1 MLPASLAALSRC
13 AAPALLLGL
22 AAACATVPPLPQLQS
37 APAAFETTGRL
48 AVRQAQRSDIAKVR
62 WTHRDGHDVWVIA
75 SPLGNEVARIESNAD
90 GAVLSTGGSAQ
101 AADSFDDLTEKI
113 LGVPLNPRMLAAWL
127 HGDLRETPPQWHVTI
142 DETQKAG
149 DVELAR
155 RLSAVRGET
164 SVRLVVDEYQPL
176 QE

>member
-1 MLPASLAALSRC
+1 
-13 AAPALLLGL
+13 
-22 AAACATVPPLPQLQS
+22 
-37 APAAFETTGRL
+37 
-48 AVRQAQRSDIAKVR
+48 
-62 WTHRDGHDVWVIA
+62 
-75 SPLGNEVARIESNAD
+75 
-90 GAVLSTGGSAQ
+90 
-101 AADSFDDLTEKI
+101 
-113 LGVPLNPRMLAAWL
+113 
-127 HGDLRETPPQWHVTI
+127 VTI

>member
-1 MLPASLAALSRC
+1 MS
-13 AAPALLLGL
+13 
-22 AAACATVPPLPQLQS
+22 
-37 APAAFETTGRL
+37 GRIS
-48 AVRQAQRSDIAKVR
+48 VRQGDRSDIAKLR
-62 WTHRDGHDVWVIA
+62 WTHKRDADVWAIA
-75 SPLGNEVARIESNAD
+75 SPLGNEVARIESNAG
-90 GAVLSTGGSAQ
+90 GAVLSTGGQAQ

-127 HGDLRETPPQWHVTI
+127 HGDLHETPAQWRVTI

-149 DVELAR
+149 NVELAR

>member
-1 MLPASLAALSRC
+1 MMAPPPAAFPALSS
-13 AAPALLLGL
+13 
-22 AAACATVPPLPQLQS
+22 V
-37 APAAFETTGRL
+37 PAAFEMSGRIS
-48 AVRQAQRSDIAKVR
+48 VRQADRSDIAKLR
-62 WTHRDGHDVWVIA
+62 WTHRRDKDVWSIA